1 MNILRAFV
9 LILCGL
15 ALAYAALDA
24 QVLTN
29 TWNPTGNA
37 GQTWTS
43 HQFRDIAVNT
53 TGGPYDG
60 RVYMTSS
67 ATTLGVIY
75 YDKTTWQNSTAP
87 AITPDGSFAATPPT
101 GTWGSSAPYG
111 IAIDGEG
118 YVYVAD
124 YTNRKIARYNGDG
137 TGGAWLKQPGGVTDL
152 VLTRRPRT
160 IRITGSGENTR
171 IYYGDGS
178 TSARS
183 QNIYEILPSGD
194 GWIERLLLVSTT
206 TRNSTVYCVL
216 KKNDANTVYV
226 GYSSTTGMQKFDS
239 VGSGP
244 WMRDTNFVPG
254 GYTVRPV
261 NGAAFLD
268 AENNYIAITDMGS
281 RQLYVLDGRS
291 GLRLAS
297 RTFGLSG
304 ATPNV
309 NASVAVYSP
318 DTLFVNAGRSSTPG
332 RGGYF
337 EKIAS
342 DVPIRESGI
351 AYRSAVS
358 GSFTSASTWEAFDGS
373 TWNAATHVPYLL
385 DSAITILD
393 GDTVS
398 ITAATSA
405 DQLIVEPGGVLRT
418 AASITLTMNNAPGSD
433 LLVNGEFLNLGGFA
447 FRPGA
452 IAEIANGGRFVHNS
466 TTSITTPMASVS
478 FADSS
483 IMIYRGRSTLTPS
496 TAFPG
501 RTYGNLLFESTSGR
515 MTISLT
521 SGSAPLT
528 VKGALGIGTLGVG
541 QVTWSTNGYT
551 GAIGVAGPMSIGVG
565 SVYTCGASVVSV
577 GSDWLNQGTF
587 NAGTGTVRFTGTA
600 LQSLTHTGT
609 GAFNAVEFAN
619 AAGIGLR
626 SNVTFN
632 GVVTFGSGPIF
643 LDTLNVTLGGSASVV
658 GADAGRCF
666 VTTASGRVIRGIG
679 AGSSFVF
686 PVASDALSYNP
697 VTIVLDPADP
707 VETFRVHVG
716 AGLIP
721 STSNDQLAVGKTW
734 FIDETVAG
742 GNNAT
747 LTYQWNTPDEGPGF
761 DRFLSAAWRHDGTN
775 WLQVSPVTLSGSG
788 PYVASTTIPQQT
800 LGSFCIAMEGAL
812 PVQLTGF
819 STSATTHGVVL
830 SWRTATETTCA
841 GFEVERRGVSG
852 QLSVASNQLS
862 VVSGEW
868 QRVGFVAGAG
878 NSATPREYSYADNT
892 VTPGRFVYRL
902 KQLDSD
908 GKFEYFGNAEVE
920 VGIAPKE
927 FSLADNFP
935 NPFNPSTLI
944 RFTVR
949 EDAHTTLRVFDA
961 IGREVKT
968 LFDGPAQT
976 ERFYDVRFEA
986 TGLASGIYFYALQS
1000 GSDRMVR
1007 RMLLVK

>member
-1 MNILRAFV
+1 MTRIAPIILSGIVTCIA
-9 LILCGL
+9 GL
-15 ALAYAALDA
+15 HA
-24 QVLTN
+24 QILTN
-29 TWNPTGNA
+29 VWNPTGAA
-37 GQTWTS
+37 GQTWAS
-43 HQFRDIAVNT
+43 HQFRDVAVNT
-53 TGGPYDG
+53 TGGVYDG

-75 YDKTTWQNSTAP
+75 YDKTTWQNATAP
-87 AITPDGSFAATPPT
+87 STTPDGSFAATPPT
-101 GTWGSSAPYG
+101 GTWGASAPYG
-111 IAIDGEG
+111 IAVDGDG

-183 QNIYEILPSGD
+183 QSIYEVLPSSD
-194 GWIERLLLVSTT
+194 GWIERLYLVSTT
-206 TRNSTVYCVL
+206 TSNATVYCVL
-216 KKNDANTVYV
+216 KKNDAHTVYV

-244 WMRDTNFVPG
+244 WMRDPNFVPG

-268 AENNYIAITDMGS
+268 AENNYIAITDMGN

-337 EKIAS
+337 EKITS

-385 DSAITILD
+385 DSAITILE

-405 DQLIVEPGGVLRT
+405 DQLIVESGGVLRT
-418 AASITLTMNNAPGSD
+418 AASMTLTMNNAPGSD

-452 IAEIANGGRFVHNS
+452 VAEIANGGRFVHNS
-466 TTSITTPMASVS
+466 TTAITTPMASVN

-483 IMIYRGRSTLTPS
+483 NMIYRGRSTLTPS

-515 MTISLT
+515 MTINLT
-521 SGSAPLT
+521 SGTAPLT
-528 VKGALGIGTLGVG
+528 VKGAVGIGTLGVG
-541 QVTWSTNGYT
+541 TVTWSTNGYT
-551 GAIGVAGPMSIGVG
+551 GAIGVAGPMMVGVG
-565 SVYTCGASVVSV
+565 SVYTCGASSVSV
-577 GSDWLNQGTF
+577 GGDWENRGTF
-587 NAGTGTVRFTGTA
+587 NAGTGTMRFSGSA
-600 LQSLTHTGT
+600 LQSLTHSGT
-609 GAFNAVEFAN
+609 GPFNSVEVN
-619 AAGIGLR
+619 NPVGVLLK
-626 SNVTFN
+626 SNVTMN
-632 GVVTFGSGPIF
+632 GAVAFSSGHLF
-643 LDTLNVTLGGSASVV
+643 LDTLALALGASATFTT
-658 GADAGRCF
+658 ADAGRC
-666 VTTASGRVIRGIG
+666 VITNGTGQVLRSI
-679 AGSSFVF
+679 AGGGSFLF
-686 PVASDALSYNP
+686 PVAPDALSYTP
-697 VTIVLDPADP
+697 VTIALNASDPTETYRVRVLSGIVP
-707 VETFRVHVG
+707 G
-716 AGLIP
+716 
-721 STSNDQLAVGKTW
+721 TSNDQSAVGKTW
-734 FIDETVAG
+734 ILQENTAG

-747 LTYQWNTPDEGPGF
+747 LSFQWNASDEGTTF
-761 DRFLSAAWRHDGTN
+761 DRFLASSWRHDGSN
-775 WLQVSPVTLSGSG
+775 WLQVSPVMLSGSG
-788 PYVASTTIPQQT
+788 PFIASTTIAQQT

-812 PVQLTGF
+812 PVQLIGF
-819 STSATTHGVVL
+819 SASATTHGVAL
-830 SWRTATETTCA
+830 SWRTATETNCA
-841 GFEVERRGVSG
+841 GFEIERRQLAVSD
-852 QLSVASNQLS
+852 
-862 VVSGEW
+862 W
-868 QRVGFVAGAG
+868 QKITFIAGAG
-878 NSATPREYSYADNT
+878 NSSTPKEYSYSDNI
-892 VTPGRFVYRL
+892 VSAGRFVYRL
-902 KQLDSD
+902 KQVDKD
-908 GKFEYFGNAEVE
+908 GTFEYFGNAEVE
-920 VGIAPKE
+920 VGIAPRE

-968 LFDGPAQT
+968 LFDGPAQA

-1000 GSDRMVR
+1000 GSERMVR